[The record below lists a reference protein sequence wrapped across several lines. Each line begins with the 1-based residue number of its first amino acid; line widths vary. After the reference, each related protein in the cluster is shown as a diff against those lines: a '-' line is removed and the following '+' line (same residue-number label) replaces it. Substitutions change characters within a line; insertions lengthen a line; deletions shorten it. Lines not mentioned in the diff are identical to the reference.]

1 VPSFDVVSKLDWSE
15 VKNALNQ
22 AEREVAQ
29 RFDFKGTGASIEQ
42 NEKGFMITASA
53 EDRVKAA
60 YDVLQ
65 EKLVRRKVSLKHFSG
80 DKPVPGPRSNFKL
93 HIAVQEGIDSEKA
106 KRIVAH
112 VKRSK
117 VKVQSAIQGDTVR
130 VTGKKRDDLQAVI
143 AELRAEDFQIELQFI
158 NFRD

>member
-29 RFDFKGTGASIEQ
+29 RFDFKGTGATIEQ
-42 NEKGFMITASA
+42 NEKGFLITASA

-65 EKLVRRKVSLKHFSG
+65 EKLVRRKVSLKHFTA
-80 DKPVPGPRSNFKL
+80 DDPVPGARSNFKL
-93 HIAVQEGIDSEKA
+93 QVSVQEGIEGDKA
-106 KRIVAH
+106 RRIVQH
-112 VKRSK
+112 VKQTK
-117 VKVQSAIQGDTVR
+117 LKVQAAIQGNSVR
-130 VTGKKRDDLQAVI
+130 ISGKKKDDLQAAI
-143 AELRAEDFQIELQFI
+143 AELRGQDFEIELQFE

>member
-15 VKNALNQ
+15 VNNALNQ
-22 AEREVAQ
+22 AQREVAQ

-42 NEKGFMITASA
+42 NDQGFLITASA

-65 EKLVRRKVSLKHFSG
+65 EKLVRRKVSLKHFDCG
-80 DKPVPGPRSNFKL
+80 EPVPGPRSNFKL
-93 HIAVQEGIDSEKA
+93 QVTVQEGIDSDKA
-106 KRIVAH
+106 RRVVAH
-112 VKRSK
+112 VKQTK
-117 VKVQSAIQGDTVR
+117 LKVQAAIQGDTVR
-130 VTGKKRDDLQAVI
+130 ITGKKKDDLQAAI
-143 AELRAEDFQIELQFI
+143 ANLRAQDFQIELQFD

>member
-65 EKLVRRKVSLKHFSG
+65 EKLVRRKVSLKHFSA

-93 HIAVQEGIDSEKA
+93 QVAVQEGIEADKA
-106 KRIVAH
+106 RRIVAH
-112 VKRSK
+112 LKQAK
-117 VKVQSAIQGDTVR
+117 LKVQAAIQGNAVR
-130 VTGKKRDDLQAVI
+130 ITGKKKDDLQVAI
-143 AELRAEDFQIELQFI
+143 AELRGQDFQIELQFD